1 MDNTELYIMLGSLK
15 ALLETNDHDKALQ
28 LVKDTMSLIDG
39 TKKIR
44 EDNERD

>member
-1 MDNTELYIMLGSLK
+1 MDNKELYIMLGSLK

>member
-1 MDNTELYIMLGSLK
+1 MKDKELYIMLGSLK

>member
-1 MDNTELYIMLGSLK
+1 MDNKELYIMLGSLK

-44 EDNERD
+44 EDNERH

>member
-1 MDNTELYIMLGSLK
+1 MDNKELYIMLGSLK

-28 LVKDTMSLIDG
+28 LVKDTMSLIEG